1 MKFWDT
7 SAIVPLCVDEPS
19 SALVKALLQEDPVL
33 VVWWATRTECVSA
46 FMRQIRERGLRAVGE
61 RQAREVLEILAKTW
75 IEVQPS
81 AMLRR
86 TAERLLAVHPL
97 RAADAMQLAAA
108 LQWCRRQPTDQ
119 GFVSFDNRLRDAAYK
134 EGFRLSPTE
143 PR

>member
-1 MKFWDT
+1 MRFWDT

-19 SALVKALLQEDPVL
+19 SALVKALLQEDPLL

-46 FMRQIRERGLRAVGE
+46 FMRQIRERSLRAVGE

-97 RAADAMQLAAA
+97 RAADAMPLAAA

-143 PR
+143 PL

>member
-1 MKFWDT
+1 MRFWDT

-19 SALVKALLQEDPVL
+19 STLVKAILQEDPLLVL
-33 VVWWATRTECVSA
+33 WWAPRTECVSA
-46 FMRQIRERGLRAVGE
+46 LMRQIRERSLRAVGE

-143 PR
+143 PL

>member
-1 MKFWDT
+1 MRFWDT

-19 SALVKALLQEDPVL
+19 SAQVKAILQEDPVP

-46 FMRQIRERGLRAVGE
+46 FMRQIREGSLNAVGE

-81 AMLRR
+81 AMLRT

-134 EGFRLSPTE
+134 EGFRLLPPE

>member
-1 MKFWDT
+1 VRFWDT

-19 SALVKALLQEDPVL
+19 STMVKAILQEDPAP

-46 FMRQIRERGLRAVGE
+46 FMRQIREGGLRAVGE

-81 AMLRR
+81 TMLRR

-119 GFVSFDNRLRDAAYK
+119 GFVSLDNRLRDAAYK

-143 PR
+143 SL